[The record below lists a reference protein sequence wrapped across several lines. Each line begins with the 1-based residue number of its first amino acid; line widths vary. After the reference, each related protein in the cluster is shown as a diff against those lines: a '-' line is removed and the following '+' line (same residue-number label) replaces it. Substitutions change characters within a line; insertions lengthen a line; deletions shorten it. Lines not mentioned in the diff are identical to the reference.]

1 MHKWITCEFG
11 SDVLAIDANSVIAI
25 RKNTDALT
33 LNFWLNGAN
42 KDFLMQYE
50 SIDELNKSYDK
61 FLALV
66 KK

>member
-1 MHKWITCEFG
+1 MRKWITCDFG
-11 SDVLAIDANSVIAI
+11 DNVLTIDAKSVIAI

-50 SIDELNKSYDK
+50 SIDELNKSYDE
-61 FLALV
+61 FLHW
-66 KK
+66 